1 MARVTQ
7 ERLNLA
13 EITRR
18 EVDLYAGNTHD
29 AKFFA
34 VLDDKHQSY
43 AVVAVPDKPTERP
56 AWVSVMARVVGDT
69 IIIDEDTSLDKP
81 LYEALMVNGGVPR
94 EKIILAYKGEPLPTS

>member
-1 MARVTQ
+1 MVGMTQ

-29 AKFFA
+29 AKLYP
-34 VLDDKHQSY
+34 VLDDKNQSY
-43 AVVAVPDKPTERP
+43 AVITVPDRAEERP
-56 AWVSVMARVVGDT
+56 AWVAIMARVIGDT

-81 LYEALMVNGGVPR
+81 LFEALMVNGGVPR
-94 EKIILAYKGEPLPTS
+94 ENIVLAYKGEPVSTP